1 MSLSRR
7 SFLKASGVLFALPA
21 FESLGAT
28 EAQLNPKRMVAVC
41 NGLGILKEN
50 FIPKESGF
58 DYKSTRYL
66 DIVKEFRNKMTL
78 FSGMSHPNV
87 DGGHTSS
94 KSYLTCAAHPAL
106 GSFKNSISLD
116 QYALEKLGTQTRFS
130 SLSLRTNSGTNSL
143 SWTRSGIPIPAENK
157 PSSVYNQLFLNGSKA
172 EVAKQVQRLKMNKS
186 VMDMLLG
193 KSRSLNA
200 KLSKSDREKFD
211 EYLTSVRQVE
221 QNMVRMQAW
230 EEKPKPK
237 VSAKKPVD
245 ISSES
250 DIVGKSK
257 LLYDMMYLALKTD
270 STRLITLNMM
280 GQSTVPPVKGVSE
293 GYHPLSH
300 HGQNE
305 NKLKELALIEDEH
318 MKALKGFLQKL
329 NGVSEGDNSL
339 LDNTMIFYGS
349 NLGNGSN
356 HDTRNMPIMLAGGGF
371 KHGQHLTFDEKNN
384 EPLANLFVVMMKQ
397 LGIDCERFG
406 SSNKTSILGFS

>member
-1 MSLSRR
+1 MSLNRR
-7 SFLKASGVLFALPA
+7 NFLKASGVMFALPA

-28 EAQLNPKRMVAVC
+28 KTQLNPKRLVAVC

-50 FIPKESGF
+50 FIPKEIGS
-58 DYKSTRYL
+58 DYKSPRYL
-66 DIVKEFRNKMTL
+66 KIVNEFRNKMTI

-94 KSYLTCAAHPAL
+94 KSYLTCSEHPAM

-116 QYALEKLGTQTRFS
+116 QYALDYLGAQTRFS
-130 SLSLRTNSGTNSL
+130 SLPLRTNKGTNSL
-143 SWTRSGIPIPAENK
+143 SWTRSGIPIPAEHR

-172 EVAKQVQRLKMNKS
+172 EKAKQVQRLKMNKS
-186 VMDMLLG
+186 VMDTILG
-193 KSRSLNA
+193 ESKSINT
-200 KLSKSDREKFD
+200 KLSKPDREKFD

-230 EEKPKPK
+230 EEKPKPNVDIK
-237 VSAKKPVD
+237 RPVD

-250 DIVGKSK
+250 DVVGKSK
-257 LLYDMMYLALKTD
+257 LLFDMMYLALKTD

-280 GQSTVPPVKGVSE
+280 GQSTVPPVKGVTE

-300 HGQNE
+300 HGQNK

-318 MKALKGFLQKL
+318 MKALRDFLQKL
-329 NGVSEGDNSL
+329 NGVHEGNDTL
-339 LDNTMIFYGS
+339 LDNTMVFYGS

-371 KHGQHLTFDEKNN
+371 KHGQHLAFDQKDN
-384 EPLANLFVVMMKQ
+384 EPLANLFVVMLKQ
-397 LGIDCERFG
+397 MGIDTDKFG
-406 SSNKTSILGFS
+406 SSNKSSVKGFS